1 MKVTLGESSG
11 CRKVLNLEITP
22 DETEAV
28 RQKVID
34 DMKKIAVLPGFRPG
48 RAPVGLLERRFKTA
62 IIQEVVEQ
70 VMKDS
75 LPKALEE
82 TGLKPVSTPEMVE
95 SDYDFGGAL
104 KAVVAFEVLPD
115 FELRDYRGLEV
126 AHRDAAFDPQLVEH
140 EIQRRCQARASL
152 QEVTGRPAQRGDFLA
167 AAFEA
172 AVAGQAEPVRDER
185 MYLLVEENLK
195 NSLVA
200 LQAEGQAIGET
211 RTFDLDFPA
220 DYHDHRLAGKTAN
233 VRLTVQEI
241 KERVLPALDDAF
253 AQSMGDFKTFDEFR
267 ARVETE
273 LREAVAD
280 HSRHELER
288 RVTEALVAGYDFP
301 VPDTLTEAAFSDFA
315 LPAVNDLMQRGMSA
329 TDVGK
334 LDWQAI
340 RAEQAPNLQRAV
352 RETMVLTR
360 IAEKEGVTITDADVE
375 AEMARVAAARGQ
387 TPEALKAEMI
397 RDEEALN
404 RLKNSLKLRR
414 ALAVVV
420 AAARITEPPA
430 EAEHV
435 HGPGCGHDH
444 AHDQDHAHDH
454 DHAPEAG
461 TKPKAKPR
469 SKAKGKTQEAAE

>member
-1 MKVTLGESSG
+1 
-11 CRKVLNLEITP
+11 
-22 DETEAV
+22 
-28 RQKVID
+28 
-34 DMKKIAVLPGFRPG
+34 
-48 RAPVGLLERRFKTA
+48 
-62 IIQEVVEQ
+62 
-70 VMKDS
+70 
-75 LPKALEE
+75 
-82 TGLKPVSTPEMVE
+82 
-95 SDYDFGGAL
+95 
-104 KAVVAFEVLPD
+104 
-115 FELRDYRGLEV
+115 
-126 AHRDAAFDPQLVEH
+126 
-140 EIQRRCQARASL
+140 
-152 QEVTGRPAQRGDFLA
+152 
-167 AAFEA
+167 
-172 AVAGQAEPVRDER
+172 
-185 MYLLVEENLK
+185 
-195 NSLVA
+195 
-200 LQAEGQAIGET
+200 
-211 RTFDLDFPA
+211 
-220 DYHDHRLAGKTAN
+220 
-233 VRLTVQEI
+233 
-241 KERVLPALDDAF
+241 
-253 AQSMGDFKTFDEFR
+253 
-267 ARVETE
+267 
-273 LREAVAD
+273 
-280 HSRHELER
+280 
-288 RVTEALVAGYDFP
+288 
-301 VPDTLTEAAFSDFA
+301 
-315 LPAVNDLMQRGMSA
+315 
-329 TDVGK
+329 VGK

>member
-11 CRKVLNLEITP
+11 CRKVLNLEIAP

-62 IIQEVVEQ
+62 IVQEVVEQ

-82 TGLKPVSTPEMVE
+82 TGLKPVSTPEVVE

-140 EIQRRCQARASL
+140 EIQRRRQARASL
-152 QEVTGRPAQRGDFLA
+152 QEVTGRPARRGDFLA
-167 AAFEA
+167 AVFEA

-195 NSLVA
+195 HSLVA
-200 LQAEGQAIGET
+200 LKAEGQAVGET
-211 RTFDLDFPA
+211 RTFDLEFPA
-220 DYHDHRLAGKTAN
+220 DYHDHRLAGKTAT

-267 ARVETE
+267 ARVEAE
-273 LREAVAD
+273 LRESVAD
-280 HSRHELER
+280 HNRRELER
-288 RVTEALVAGYDFP
+288 RVTEALLAGYDFP

-352 RETMVLTR
+352 RETMVLNK

-387 TPEALKAEMI
+387 APEALKAEMI

-404 RLKNSLKLRR
+404 RLKNGLKLRR

-444 AHDQDHAHDH
+444 AHDH
-454 DHAPEAG
+454 DHAPQAEA
-461 TKPKAKPR
+461 KPKAR
-469 SKAKGKTQEAAE
+469 SRGKAKGQTQEAAE

>member
-11 CRKVLNLEITP
+11 CRKILNLEIAP

-62 IIQEVVEQ
+62 IVQEVVEQ

-82 TGLKPVSTPEMVE
+82 TGLKPVSTPEVVE

-126 AHRDAAFDPQLVEH
+126 AHRDTAFDPQLVEH

-152 QEVTGRPAQRGDFLA
+152 QEVTGRPARRGDFLA

-172 AVAGQAEPVRDER
+172 VVAGQAQPVRDER

-200 LQAEGQAIGET
+200 LKAEGQAIGET

-280 HSRHELER
+280 HNRRELER

-352 RETMVLTR
+352 RETMVLNR
-360 IAEKEGVTITDADVE
+360 IAEQEGVTITDADVE

-430 EAEHV
+430 ETEHV

-444 AHDQDHAHDH
+444 EHDRA
-454 DHAPEAG
+454 AETEA
-461 TKPKAKPR
+461 KPKAKPR
-469 SKAKGKTQEAAE
+469 NKAKGKTQEAAE